1 MEDQKTGNLLVIV
14 NITYR
19 FSHGLK
25 AKLWLIILVNKK
37 IKVTFP
43 FLLAKLFSDLDNP
56 DCLDFRANR
65 NKNLK

>member
-37 IKVTFP
+37 IKVTFS

-56 DCLDFRANR
+56 DCLDFRASR